1 MAVPFNSNLTFFKN
15 GKRTI
20 SISLM
25 NMIKCKKGRFFSLSA
40 FLWYSVTKVGVDRMF
55 SLEKFKQ
62 LPVIEIL
69 TVALLIILTVT
80 LIRKSIKLFFD
91 KTSILDEKRE
101 ETLIQFA
108 NQATKV
114 LGLVFFFFYVLSHF
128 FKLTKLFTGS
138 VVLAGAL
145 ALILQHIIRDY
156 IMGLTYLFERQIL
169 HGDYVIING
178 NRQGKIEEIS
188 MRYLKIR
195 QYDGYLYTVS
205 YSNITELQNGNR
217 GMRRVNESLVL
228 HYRQNPDDA
237 LKVLEEVAQTCNEK
251 YGEYL
256 LKDKNGVPVESF
268 TFNQITELNVDFRGH
283 RYSLSGLVK
292 EADFVEASKKVRYEL
307 AMAAYKNDL
316 MMAES
321 GESWKPRRIG
331 FLKKRAHE

>member
-1 MAVPFNSNLTFFKN
+1 MAVPFNSDLTFFKN

-25 NMIKCKKGRFFSLSA
+25 NMIKCKKERFFSLSA
-40 FLWYSVTKVGVDRMF
+40 FLWYSVKKVGVDRMF
-55 SLEKFKQ
+55 FLGKFKQ

-69 TVALLIILTVT
+69 TVALLIIITVT

-128 FKLTKLFTGS
+128 FELTKLFTGS

-321 GESWKPRRIG
+321 GESEA
-331 FLKKRAHE
+331 KKDWVPQISL

>member
-1 MAVPFNSNLTFFKN
+1 MFFL
-15 GKRTI
+15 GK
-20 SISLM
+20 
-25 NMIKCKKGRFFSLSA
+25 FQ
-40 FLWYSVTKVGVDRMF
+40 
-55 SLEKFKQ
+55 Q
-62 LPVIEIL
+62 LPVVEIL
-69 TVALLIILTVT
+69 TVALLIILTVY

-101 ETLIQFA
+101 ETLMHFA

-114 LGLVFFFFYVLSHF
+114 LGLVFFFIYVLSHF
-128 FKLTKLFTGS
+128 YDLTKLVTGS

-156 IMGLTYLFERQIL
+156 IMGLTYLFERQIH

-188 MRYLKIR
+188 MRHLKIR

-205 YSNITELQNGNR
+205 YSSITELQNGNR

-228 HYRQNPDDA
+228 NYRQNPDDA
-237 LKVLEEVAQTCNEK
+237 FKVMEEVAQTCNEK
-251 YGEYL
+251 YSEYL
-256 LKDKNGVPVESF
+256 LKDENGVPLESF
-268 TFNQITELNVDFRGH
+268 KFNQITELNVDFRGH

-321 GESWKPRRIG
+321 GESEA
-331 FLKKRAHE
+331 KKASVPQVSL